1 MIKFRSLI
9 CKLVDFVFPVTCV
22 GCEKSG
28 EYICISCRQKLIPHQ
43 EFCNICHKPSDDFVV
58 HRMCCDKVY
67 YEGIIILWEFT
78 SLIKKIIYKLKFF
91 HRYNTV
97 EFLAQKL
104 WIWIQTNGVLA
115 KVVEKAE
122 VAEKVK
128 SIYISYVPSHWWRRY
143 WVKWYN
149 QSELLARR
157 LSEISWIPFID
168 IWNKVKYTKSQVKL
182 SRSERLLNLVGV
194 YRLWDGLTLSGSE
207 TIIIVD
213 DISTTWSTIN
223 QLAKTIKER
232 YENVMVRLIVL
243 ARSNK

>member
-9 CKLVDFVFPVTCV
+9 YKYLWNVIDFVFPVTCV
-22 GCEKSG
+22 GCEKGG

-58 HRMCCDKVY
+58 HRMCRDKVY
-67 YEGIIILWEFT
+67 YEGIVILWEFT
-78 SLIKKIIYKLKFF
+78 SLVKKIIYKLKFF

-104 WIWIQTNGVLA
+104 WIWIQTNWVLA
-115 KVVEKAE
+115 KVSEKAE
-122 VAEKVK
+122 

-149 QSELLARR
+149 QSELLAHR
-157 LSEISWIPFID
+157 LSEISWISFLD
-168 IWNKVKYTKSQVKL
+168 IWSKIKNTKSQVKL
-182 SRSERLLNLVGV
+182 SRRERLLNLVGV
-194 YRLWDGLTLSGSE
+194 YRLWDSLTLSGSE

-232 YENVMVRLIVL
+232 YENVMVRWIVL